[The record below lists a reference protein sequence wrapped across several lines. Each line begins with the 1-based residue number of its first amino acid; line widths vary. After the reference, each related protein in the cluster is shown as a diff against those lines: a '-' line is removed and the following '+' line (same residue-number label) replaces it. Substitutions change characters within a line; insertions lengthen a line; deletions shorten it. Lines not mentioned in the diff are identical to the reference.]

1 MLRKGRD
8 GFGRSAQVPI
18 RGRGTVGDGTSFDRW
33 LDRELR
39 LIHVAL
45 SEPAAPDLVDLIK
58 SHKKITR

>member
-8 GFGRSAQVPI
+8 GFGRSAQAPM
-18 RGRGTVGDGTSFDRW
+18 RGHRTGDDVTSFDRW

-39 LIHVAL
+39 RIHIAL
-45 SEPAAPDLVDLIK
+45 SEPAPPDLIDLIK